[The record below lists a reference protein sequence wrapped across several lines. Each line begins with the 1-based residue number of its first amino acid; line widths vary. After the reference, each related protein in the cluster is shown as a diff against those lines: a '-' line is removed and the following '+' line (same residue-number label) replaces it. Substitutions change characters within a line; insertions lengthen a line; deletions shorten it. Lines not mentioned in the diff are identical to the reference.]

1 AHRRRARR
9 DAVTAGA
16 GLVAEALTGDAA
28 DSGDVEGGA
37 PGGERRRRRDHA
49 VRRRVRN
56 LVRRRGSADGLATT
70 RKRAPAGQYGEVVAE
85 HQRHPGGGFNP
96 PDPTAKGGPD
106 YGRFIDA
113 VRTLQ
118 DHARAVDAP
127 DEVITEAANLLEK
140 VSGLLTPFD
149 ADEWASPSGRRMD
162 LPMRGN
168 ILTIPMSAH
177 KGEDGRIH
185 GQARFARFHLGRNGA
200 VHGGAL
206 GMLFDSVLG
215 LTAAVLTGNP
225 RQRTAYLK
233 IDYRRIVPVE
243 KELQFDAGIDRVDGR
258 KIFVSGRLTDGDQLL
273 TEADALFVRLKP
285 GQP

>member
-1 AHRRRARR
+1 M
-9 DAVTAGA
+9 
-16 GLVAEALTGDAA
+16 
-28 DSGDVEGGA
+28 
-37 PGGERRRRRDHA
+37 
-49 VRRRVRN
+49 
-56 LVRRRGSADGLATT
+56 
-70 RKRAPAGQYGEVVAE
+70 VVAE

-96 PDPTAKGGPD
+96 PEPTTKGGAD

-113 VRTLQ
+113 VRALQ
-118 DHARAVDAP
+118 DHARAADAP
-127 DEVITEAANLLEK
+127 DEVITEAADLLEK
-140 VSGLLTPFD
+140 VSALLAPFD

-168 ILTIPMSAH
+168 ILTIPMQLRNGAL
-177 KGEDGRIH
+177 KGTDGRVH
-185 GQARFARFHLGRNGA
+185 GEARFARFHLGRNGA

-233 IDYRRIVPVE
+233 IDYRHIVPVD
-243 KELQFDAGIDRVDGR
+243 KELQFDAGVDRVDGR
-258 KIFVSGRLTDGDQLL
+258 KIFVSGRLTDGERLL

>member
-1 AHRRRARR
+1 
-9 DAVTAGA
+9 
-16 GLVAEALTGDAA
+16 
-28 DSGDVEGGA
+28 
-37 PGGERRRRRDHA
+37 
-49 VRRRVRN
+49 
-56 LVRRRGSADGLATT
+56 
-70 RKRAPAGQYGEVVAE
+70 VVG
-85 HQRHPGGGFNP
+85 HDPLRHPGGGFNP
-96 PDPTAKGGPD
+96 PEPTTKGGPD

-113 VRTLQ
+113 VRRLQ

-127 DEVITEAANLLEK
+127 DDVITEAADQLEK
-140 VSGLLTPFD
+140 LSALLTPFD
-149 ADEWASPSGRRMD
+149 TDEWESPSGRRMD

-168 ILTIPMSAH
+168 ILSIPMKAR

-185 GQARFARFHLGRNGA
+185 GWARFRRFHLGRNGA

-215 LTAAVLTGNP
+215 LTSSVITGGP

-233 IDYRRIVPVE
+233 INYRHIVPIE

-258 KIFVSGRLTDGDQLL
+258 KIFVSGRLRDGDTLL